1 MSKNVNQGDA
11 YHGVVQTDH
20 AGVRLLVSADAI
32 DHGNMRAGQLAA
44 LLRLISGEGHD
55 VFMRQDRATQ
65 DGVLWLAS
73 SLANEVL
80 GMLPL
85 MESEAR
91 SSAVATSD
99 KQTVDDATGAKKN
112 MPDEVRP

>member
-1 MSKNVNQGDA
+1 MRKNVNRSDA

-32 DHGNMRAGQLAA
+32 DHTNMRAGQLAA
-44 LLRLISGEGHD
+44 LLRLISGEGHG

-80 GMLPL
+80 EMLPL

-91 SSAVATSD
+91 NSAAAHSD
-99 KQTVDDATGAKKN
+99 RPTEVDATGAKKN
-112 MPDEVRP
+112 MLDEVRP